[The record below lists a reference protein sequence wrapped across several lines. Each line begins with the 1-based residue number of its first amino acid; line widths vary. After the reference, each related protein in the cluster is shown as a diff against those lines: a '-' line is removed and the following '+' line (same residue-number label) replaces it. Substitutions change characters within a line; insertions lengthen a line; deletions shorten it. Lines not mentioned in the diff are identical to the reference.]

1 MRQTVVVTGGT
12 GKVGVHIVQRLLK
25 SGYHVHVLVRT
36 PPAPEHPLHSEHVT
50 LTVMDLIALPE
61 QGVRDWLNRVRP
73 RAFIHAAALADV
85 LLCER
90 EPSQAYL
97 VNTHSTKM
105 LARACSYHKIHFILL
120 STAYV
125 FDGTL
130 PPTALYHECDPV
142 HPLNHYG
149 ESKVRGE
156 RATREECSGETVWTI
171 CRASVVYG
179 ATQGRPDFVQW
190 VHAMLAHNENIQVAV
205 DQINS
210 PIHVLDLAQM
220 LVSVL
225 EQRLQGIY
233 HIAGR
238 TSVSRYEFALKI
250 AQSHGLNAELIQ
262 PMLTS
267 ELPASCWRPLNA
279 SLCTDKITADAE
291 VHPISLEEGLD
302 FTRFLRERE

>member
-12 GKVGVHIVQRLLK
+12 GKVGVHIVQQLLK

-36 PPAPEHPLHSEHVT
+36 LPAPEHPLHREHVT

-61 QGVRDWLNRVRP
+61 QEVRDWLNRVRP
-73 RAFIHAAALADV
+73 QALIHAAALADV

-90 EPSQAYL
+90 EPARAYL
-97 VNTHSTKM
+97 VNTHSTKI
-105 LARACSYHKIHFILL
+105 LAKVCSYYKIHFILL

-130 PPTALYHECDPV
+130 PPTTLYRECDPV

-149 ESKVRGE
+149 ESKVQGE
-156 RATREECSGETVWTI
+156 QTTQEECSGETVWTI

-179 ATQGRPDFVQW
+179 ATYGRPDFVQW
-190 VHAMLAHNENIQVAV
+190 VHTTLAQNENIQVAV

-210 PIHVLDLAQM
+210 PIHVLNLVQM
-220 LVSVL
+220 LISVL

-233 HIAGR
+233 HVAGR
-238 TSVSRYEFALKI
+238 TSISRYEFALKI
-250 AQSHGLNAELIQ
+250 AQSYGLNAELIQ

-267 ELPASCWRPLNA
+267 ELLPGCWRPLNA
-279 SLCTDKITADAE
+279 SLCTDKITADAG
-291 VHPISLEEGLD
+291 VHPISLEEGLISPIY
-302 FTRFLRERE
+302 